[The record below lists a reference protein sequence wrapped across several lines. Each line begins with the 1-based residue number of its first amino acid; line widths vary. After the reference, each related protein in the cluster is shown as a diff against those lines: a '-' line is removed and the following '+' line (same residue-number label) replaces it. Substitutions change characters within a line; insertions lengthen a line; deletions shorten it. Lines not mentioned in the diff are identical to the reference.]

1 MIAILNGTHETVT
14 YKDLQG
20 IRLWHNR
27 EYEDYPL
34 HWHTALEIIMPFE
47 NKYTVMIDGKPH
59 ILNEGDIWITAPGTL
74 HELRAP
80 ETGERLILL
89 FDYSLIC
96 NVKGMDSLLQTIHPF
111 LLVRRDYGDLN
122 GKLRFYLEEISREY
136 DYSEPYAE
144 AAIYSLMI
152 RFFVTL
158 GRANINPQEMFPGI
172 TSASSTNMWINSWT
186 SAIILPSTAPKT
198 SPWTNWL
205 HLPAFPSFILPGSLS
220 SSRTPPAMTTSS

>member
-144 AAIYSLMI
+144 AAIYSMMI

-172 TSASSTNMWINSWT
+172 TSSKQHEYVDKFMNV
-186 SAIILPSTAPKT
+186 
-198 SPWTNWL
+198 
-205 HLPAFPSFILPGSLS
+205 
-220 SSRTPPAMTTSS
+220 

>member
-47 NKYTVMIDGKPH
+47 NEYTVMIDGKPH

-111 LLVRRDYGDLN
+111 LLVRRDSHGDLN
-122 GKLRFYLEEISREY
+122 GKLRFYLEEIIREY
-136 DYSEPYAE
+136 NYLAPYAE
-144 AAIYSLMI
+144 AAI
-152 RFFVTL
+152 
-158 GRANINPQEMFPGI
+158 
-172 TSASSTNMWINSWT
+172 
-186 SAIILPSTAPKT
+186 
-198 SPWTNWL
+198 
-205 HLPAFPSFILPGSLS
+205 
-220 SSRTPPAMTTSS
+220 

>member
-1 MIAILNGTHETVT
+1 MGEADMIAILNGTHETVT

-136 DYSEPYAE
+136 DYS
-144 AAIYSLMI
+144 
-152 RFFVTL
+152 
-158 GRANINPQEMFPGI
+158 
-172 TSASSTNMWINSWT
+172 
-186 SAIILPSTAPKT
+186 
-198 SPWTNWL
+198 
-205 HLPAFPSFILPGSLS
+205 
-220 SSRTPPAMTTSS
+220 